1 MDKKEGQGIRVYK
14 KGRQGIRVDKKR
26 EQGTR
31 VDEPMLCEGG
41 RRCEG
46 EVTGVT
52 HKRPAPL
59 VSGGVA
65 SQLIGPRGS
74 EWAVRTA
81 ILLL

>member
-1 MDKKEGQGIRVYK
+1 MDKKGGQGT
-14 KGRQGIRVDKKR
+14 RVDKKGR
-26 EQGTR
+26 QGTR
-31 VDEPMLCEGG
+31 VDELMLCEGG
-41 RRCEG
+41 RRREG
-46 EVTGVT
+46 QVTGVT

-74 EWAVRTA
+74 EWAVRTP